1 MEIRVEKLSLSFFD
15 FLLEQDSVWAGLN
28 ARGIHARLALCI
40 AVFVEAGFSRDLLI
54 ERAYTLRFSF
64 LSSLKT
70 FIRRQQE
77 MPSQI
82 IQGRMKKGPLKNL
95 SLPEIPSML
104 RHLLSLRQTDP
115 LIEKIRM
122 QESRDPTILNLEVCF
137 ESGTF
142 PLSSLKKL
150 PELLVGDSRARILQ
164 KTLTTI
170 QQMDL
175 KKVETVPY
183 SPLSVPSYKKEESP
197 SSFSPIEDK
206 EESIDVSS
214 KKTLLPVNPL
224 PHSPRP
230 QRSCIPEESETYLEK
245 WENTRVPI
253 DKR

>member
-15 FLLEQDSVWAGLN
+15 FLLEQDFVWAGLN

-54 ERAYTLRFSF
+54 ERAYTVRFSF
-64 LSSLKT
+64 LSPLKT

-82 IQGRMKKGPLKNL
+82 AQGRMKKGPLKNL

-115 LIEKIRM
+115 LIEKIKM
-122 QESRDPTILNLEVCF
+122 QESHDPTVLNLEVCF
-137 ESGTF
+137 ETGTF

-150 PELLVGDSRARILQ
+150 PELLVGDSRAKILQ
-164 KTLTTI
+164 RTLTTI
-170 QQMDL
+170 HQMDAD
-175 KKVETVPY
+175 KNQIEIVPRP
-183 SPLSVPSYKKEESP
+183 SISSYKEKEQPFDSLSTEG
-197 SSFSPIEDK
+197 
-206 EESIDVSS
+206 EEEPAEVFLEKIP
-214 KKTLLPVNPL
+214 LPVPPQRPL
-224 PHSPRP
+224 RP
-230 QRSCIPEESETYLEK
+230 QRPCIPEPASETYLEK
-245 WENTRVPI
+245 WGETRVPI